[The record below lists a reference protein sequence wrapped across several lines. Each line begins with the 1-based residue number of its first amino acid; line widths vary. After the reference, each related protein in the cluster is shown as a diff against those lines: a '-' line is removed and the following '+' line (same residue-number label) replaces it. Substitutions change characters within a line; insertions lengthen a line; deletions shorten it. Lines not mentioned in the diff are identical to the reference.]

1 MMAHNSTC
9 FLAFRRYLKEHDLQG
24 AWRPGIEKVGSCSKI
39 FSLLGLII
47 VECLSLSGLWE
58 IPGMEEKK
66 C

>member
-1 MMAHNSTC
+1 V
-9 FLAFRRYLKEHDLQG
+9 FRRYLKEHDLRG
-24 AWRPGIEKVGSCSKI
+24 AWRPGMEKVGSCSKI